1 MLLLDDLPHSMHVGV
16 GNATAHGADPA
27 ADQSVESDAQ
37 SQPSEQRQEQQSSAG
52 SKSSKQKE
60 KKDKAKADKEKKSSK
75 GKDKGKKKG
84 KNRDLE
90 DLKSKLPPDLK
101 TFDFNDLHD
110 LDSLKAKLE
119 EMKLS
124 KEGMELPRS
133 TETETRYITD

>member
-1 MLLLDDLPHSMHVGV
+1 MLLSHCVSV
-16 GNATAHGADPA
+16 GNATADSAGPA
-27 ADQSVESDAQ
+27 SDQSPQSDAQ
-37 SQPSEQRQEQQSSAG
+37 SQGGEQQQQEQQSSAG
-52 SKSSKQKE
+52 SRSSKQKE
-60 KKDKAKADKEKKSSK
+60 KKEKVKAEKERKSSR

-90 DLKSKLPPDLK
+90 NLKTKLPPDLK

-124 KEGMELPRS
+124 KEGMGLQ
-133 TETETRYITD
+133 RYIEPTV